1 MKKQHIALY
10 SAVAVL
16 AVAAGS
22 GYYAWSMHRTTN
34 AYTAASTGPLV
45 QTVGPDGKLVPVSA
59 LVANPP
65 SGAHVQS
72 FTLTAEEKS
81 ITLGGKTVKAM
92 TFNGTAPGPLLKVHQ
107 GDLVEATVRNQLSV
121 PITVHWHGI
130 AVPGSQDGVP
140 GLTQDPI
147 QPGGSYVYRFVANQ
161 AGTYWYH
168 SHVNSVQEI
177 GLGLY
182 GGIVVLP
189 KSQTAPAADRDYT
202 LLLHEWSTS
211 PSPST
216 DETMGNMTGMS
227 GMNGMSMGSMG
238 SMGNMSGMGTMHM
251 GSPDLRTNGFQ
262 VTDMDKSALGEMT
275 NMYDAYTI
283 NQNASGQTMLEAKP
297 GETVR
302 LRLVNAGNMT
312 HLMTLVG
319 TPFKVVAMDGQD
331 IANPTPIEN
340 QLLPI
345 GAAERYDIDFTMPK
359 SGKVQLVSG
368 DPDMTERMQLRA
380 TIGDTMASGTSSMSD
395 MPDVQREP
403 WFGFTRYG
411 SGSIPGVQTFN
422 LDQKFDK
429 TFSMDLGAGMNQSG
443 MVYTINGK
451 AFPDVPPFVVKAGDT
466 VKVHIENK
474 SAYIHPMHLHGHIFQ
489 VLSRDGKPITGSPIF
504 LDTLQVLPGETYDIA
519 FKADNPGLWM
529 FHCHDLHHASAGMDV
544 VVQYAGVTDPY
555 NLKDMSE

>member
-1 MKKQHIALY
+1 MNKQHIALY

-34 AYTAASTGPLV
+34 ASTGPLV
-45 QTVGPDGKLVPVSA
+45 HTAGLDGKLVPVSA

-107 GDLVEATVRNQLSV
+107 GDLVEVTVHNQLSV

-130 AVPGSQDGVP
+130 SVPGSQDGVP

-202 LLLHEWSTS
+202 LILHEWSTS
-211 PSPST
+211 PSSST
-216 DETMGNMTGMS
+216 DETMGNMTGMG
-227 GMNGMSMGSMG
+227 GMNGMSMANMTGMSGMNEMSMG
-238 SMGNMSGMGTMHM
+238 SMGNMSGMGTMSM
-251 GSPDLRTNGFQ
+251 GVPSLRTHGFQ
-262 VTDMDKSALGEMT
+262 VTDMDKSAVGEMT

-283 NQNASGQTMLEAKP
+283 NQDASGKTLLEAKP

-312 HLMTLVG
+312 HLMTLLG

-340 QLLPI
+340 ELLPI
-345 GAAERYDIDFTMPK
+345 GAGQRYDVEFTMPN
-359 SGKVQLVSG
+359 SGDVQLVSG
-368 DPDMTERMQLRA
+368 DPGMTERMELRV
-380 TIGDTMASGTSSMSD
+380 TIGERMPSGTSSMSAV
-395 MPDVQREP
+395 PDVQNDP
-403 WFGFTRYG
+403 WFDFTHYG
-411 SGSIPGVQTFN
+411 SGSIPGVQTFT

-429 TFSMDLGAGMNQSG
+429 TFNMDLGVGMNQSG

-451 AFPDVPPFVVKAGDT
+451 AFPDVPPFVVKTGDT
-466 VKVHIENK
+466 V
-474 SAYIHPMHLHGHIFQ
+474 
-489 VLSRDGKPITGSPIF
+489 
-504 LDTLQVLPGETYDIA
+504 
-519 FKADNPGLWM
+519 
-529 FHCHDLHHASAGMDV
+529 
-544 VVQYAGVTDPY
+544 
-555 NLKDMSE
+555 